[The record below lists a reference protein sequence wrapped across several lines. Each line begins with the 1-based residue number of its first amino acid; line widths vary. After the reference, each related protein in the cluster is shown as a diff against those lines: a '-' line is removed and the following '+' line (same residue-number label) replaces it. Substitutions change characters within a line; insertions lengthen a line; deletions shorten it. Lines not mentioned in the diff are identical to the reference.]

1 LEALMASSASHS
13 VTDRARQLVIVSL
26 LVAALMALYRF
37 GPAPDGFDTRGLL
50 VLGFVVLTSY
60 VFGEFVGV
68 VRLPH
73 ITGYVV
79 AGLLLGP
86 SAATI
91 AAQVLHVPLGPFSE
105 GVMTPQIMTQ
115 LQPLN
120 AFAVAL
126 IALSGGSHLK
136 ARDFRASARP
146 IAGMLGAQALLVVPS
161 VGALIVLL
169 ASSPVPWFRLGT
181 ISGRS
186 AEAIFAIALLVGVLS
201 LSTSPAATVA
211 VIHNERSN
219 GPLSKAVLGT
229 VVIGDILVAVMFAG
243 ASAFAAHANG
253 LGGAGGASEVAWQIL
268 GSIAV
273 GALFGGVVA
282 VYFAAVG
289 VELMVFLVGLIWVGT
304 WMGQQLGL
312 SQLIMFLAAGFT
324 TANFSRS
331 GDRLTELVER
341 ISLPV
346 FVVFFTLAGAGISL
360 ESLWAIGPIALALV
374 LVRAA
379 SMAAGTYI
387 GARLAGASQLI
398 RNYAITG
405 FISQAGVTLAL
416 ASLIDSTY
424 GEAGAQLATVIVAAI
439 AIHETIG
446 PALFKY
452 GLGVAGETAAA
463 REARGEHATSAEA
476 ASSAPL
482 VAPWPEASD
491 DPKVWGPRV
500 DTASDDL
507 DQIAL
512 ELEGELRQLVDD
524 FAAGPLTRR
533 TQAAAEY
540 LRDLRRAFLRHHQRV
555 EALLREDDVPGDL
568 SAQMRREQTRL
579 AAAWREIVLARA
591 ATIGTGSWTP
601 ASLVDALDNIAEA
614 TRESV
619 IAPVELETLL
629 WQADESPLTWLLR
642 GLIRVRRTLGRAI
655 GLADPTRAAP
665 IRAAVRFHLSG
676 KAPADLEGLA
686 ALLVRAEVHLAAR
699 TAALFDVVTRSGE
712 DALAASEDGA
722 SIDAVQEAIAAQ
734 RAEVD
739 RAFVFARHELDT
751 IHHDGRLRLARV
763 LGAHLTAIKA
773 DIPKLGTLDLPAH
786 RRRFGLAYDHRARG
800 QAAVGPRFEEAERTA
815 VARYALLAL
824 ELELMGFEGQIKEVA
839 AEHGS
844 RLARRVRGQ
853 GAVQVQRVTVALRD
867 VLHDLERALA
877 EPEGTD
883 APTTTPKELA
893 ETIAE
898 FTDRLAHT
906 TSEAAHQAEALHK
919 ELADENT
926 VAPMLDALLQA
937 ARGLTEHYTVPT
949 GRILEGDWA
958 LPPPTTRIEVPFRA
972 IVLDYIETQVT
983 RDLVALTR
991 SLAADAQPLAAGL
1004 AELERVVAFNVE
1016 IAVAEIEDADDT
1028 GPATRALVRDMVVG
1042 ALSRHATRLAP
1053 LLGSATAWPDQLRER
1068 LRQALL
1074 ADLERL
1080 RQQIVA
1086 GDVSELRLRLRAAA
1100 GRGMREASAWTTR
1113 ARVARTS
1120 LRWAI
1125 AHTVGAE
1132 RLALARAALGLPEA
1146 APDSQQ
1152 LRALVAAPKDQTAIP
1167 LVYRRLF
1174 SDQALE
1180 AGDLLTGR
1188 AAELGRARA
1197 ALAGSAPLRSV
1208 LVHGVDGVGK
1218 SAVVNALVRGH
1229 DPRLIRRIV
1238 LDHPIDEAEVARW
1251 FDGRTDTITVLSGM
1265 RYLYTPQP
1273 DGFRPLRR
1281 FVSGIAEDGGK
1292 NAWIVMVVDGP
1303 WRFVR
1308 RVLPEVEQVFSTIIH
1323 LAPLGARELE
1333 GALLARHT
1341 MSGYGLLFDSA
1352 DPLAWLRRDRRDPD
1366 ARARA
1371 RWFTELHRVS
1381 GGIVKDALRLWMA
1394 SIVRVDEAEAVV
1406 VLGDPPAPV
1415 DITVRSL
1422 PREDLLALR
1431 QVHRHGWTTLDTFAS
1446 TFHIDPATAAARLQH
1461 LVHERLLEKR
1471 GDGYAVCDP
1480 LRGPLGRVLA
1490 ELGWDE

>member
-1 LEALMASSASHS
+1 
-13 VTDRARQLVIVSL
+13 
-26 LVAALMALYRF
+26 
-37 GPAPDGFDTRGLL
+37 
-50 VLGFVVLTSY
+50 
-60 VFGEFVGV
+60 
-68 VRLPH
+68 
-73 ITGYVV
+73 
-79 AGLLLGP
+79 
-86 SAATI
+86 
-91 AAQVLHVPLGPFSE
+91 
-105 GVMTPQIMTQ
+105 
-115 LQPLN
+115 
-120 AFAVAL
+120 
-126 IALSGGSHLK
+126 
-136 ARDFRASARP
+136 
-146 IAGMLGAQALLVVPS
+146 
-161 VGALIVLL
+161 
-169 ASSPVPWFRLGT
+169 
-181 ISGRS
+181 
-186 AEAIFAIALLVGVLS
+186 
-201 LSTSPAATVA
+201 
-211 VIHNERSN
+211 
-219 GPLSKAVLGT
+219 
-229 VVIGDILVAVMFAG
+229 
-243 ASAFAAHANG
+243 
-253 LGGAGGASEVAWQIL
+253 
-268 GSIAV
+268 
-273 GALFGGVVA
+273 
-282 VYFAAVG
+282 
-289 VELMVFLVGLIWVGT
+289 
-304 WMGQQLGL
+304 
-312 SQLIMFLAAGFT
+312 
-324 TANFSRS
+324 
-331 GDRLTELVER
+331 
-341 ISLPV
+341 
-346 FVVFFTLAGAGISL
+346 
-360 ESLWAIGPIALALV
+360 
-374 LVRAA
+374 
-379 SMAAGTYI
+379 
-387 GARLAGASQLI
+387 
-398 RNYAITG
+398 
-405 FISQAGVTLAL
+405 
-416 ASLIDSTY
+416 
-424 GEAGAQLATVIVAAI
+424 
-439 AIHETIG
+439 
-446 PALFKY
+446 
-452 GLGVAGETAAA
+452 
-463 REARGEHATSAEA
+463 
-476 ASSAPL
+476 
-482 VAPWPEASD
+482 
-491 DPKVWGPRV
+491 
-500 DTASDDL
+500 
-507 DQIAL
+507 
-512 ELEGELRQLVDD
+512 
-524 FAAGPLTRR
+524 
-533 TQAAAEY
+533 
-540 LRDLRRAFLRHHQRV
+540 
-555 EALLREDDVPGDL
+555 
-568 SAQMRREQTRL
+568 MRREQTRL